1 MRLALFDLDHT
12 LLDGDSNRLW
22 LERLIAEGL
31 APEALRERQAAFYA
45 SYERGGLDVG
55 EYLAFCVG
63 LLVGRPASTW
73 RAVRDAWVEEVVV
86 PRLAPAG
93 LAALH
98 DHRADGDRVAVVT
111 ATHGW
116 LVEGIVAPI
125 GRVDRVA
132 TPPELDGDRFTG
144 RLAGPPC
151 FAADKLPRVREW
163 LARDGLALEA
173 FDAVR
178 FYSDS
183 FNDLP
188 LLQAVS
194 EPVAVNPDPRLAA
207 VASARGWPVRRWRA
221 QAAGDAPAH

>member
-31 APEALRERQAAFYA
+31 AAPEQRARQAAFYA
-45 SYERGGLDVG
+45 SYEGGGLDIDA
-55 EYLAFCVG
+55 YLAFCVG
-63 LLVGRPASTW
+63 LLAGRPASRW
-73 RAVRDAWVEEVVV
+73 RPVRDAWVDEVVA
-86 PRLAPAG
+86 PRLAPGG
-93 LAALH
+93 LAALRA
-98 DHRADGDRVAVVT
+98 HRDAGDRVAVVT

-116 LVEGIVAPI
+116 LVEGIVAPM
-125 GRVDRVA
+125 GAVDVVA
-132 TPPELDGDRFTG
+132 TMPELDGDRFTG

-163 LARDGLALEA
+163 LGRAGLSFDA

-188 LLQAVS
+188 LLEAVS

-207 VASARGWPVRRWRA
+207 VASARGWPSLAWRSP
-221 QAAGDAPAH
+221 AARDAPGH